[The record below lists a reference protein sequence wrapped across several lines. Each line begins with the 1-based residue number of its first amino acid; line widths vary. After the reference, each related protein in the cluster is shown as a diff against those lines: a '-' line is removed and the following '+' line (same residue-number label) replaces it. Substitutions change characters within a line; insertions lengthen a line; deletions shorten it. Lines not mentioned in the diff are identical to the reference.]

1 MRRRLLPMRTQRLLL
16 RPLRQDDLPAV
27 VDIQAAEETHPYERA
42 PATPAQ
48 ARERFAIWRQ
58 HWAAYGFG
66 YVAVV
71 EVDSATVVGIG
82 GVQVRDLDGE
92 RVLNLYYRFL
102 PAAWGKGYATEMA
115 RAVLEWTR
123 RELPERAVVVI
134 TAVDNAPARR
144 VADKLGLR
152 QYHQDYYEGM
162 PAVFYRLDGQ
172 PAAGDSRS

>member
-1 MRRRLLPMRTQRLLL
+1 MRTRRLLL
-16 RPLRQDDLPAV
+16 RPLRQQDLPAV
-27 VDIQAAEETHPYERA
+27 VDIQAARETHPYERA

-48 ARERFAIWRQ
+48 ARDRFAIWRQ
-58 HWAAYGFG
+58 HWAAYGYG

-71 EVDSATVVGIG
+71 EADSNSVVGIG
-82 GVQVRDLDGE
+82 GMQERDLEGE

-115 RAVLEWTR
+115 RALLEWAH

-134 TAVDNAPARR
+134 TNVDNLPARR

-152 QYHQDYYEGM
+152 QYRQGDYEGV
-162 PAVFYRLDGQ
+162 PAVFYRLDGRS
-172 PAAGDSRS
+172 PAENSRA